1 MSPTEDWPEWHPE
14 IRTIV
19 LNRDTLYILK
29 SISSMKFEKTLMSL
43 LIWSWFTF
51 HELTF
56 LIVHAPSLI
65 TLNESCT
72 FKDIFAANHYAFKHD
87 VLAWLPGSSLSWRWW
102 SPWPGCDRPGNRPAD
117 RPRTKQPETNTN
129 FNLQPI
135 VVGFRNN
142 CHFFS
147 HKFLEHTQKKS
158 HNPVSFRR
166 FSCCFEIW

>member
-1 MSPTEDWPEWHPE
+1 MKLVH
-14 IRTIV
+14 
-19 LNRDTLYILK
+19 
-29 SISSMKFEKTLMSL
+29 ISWVNL
-43 LIWSWFTF
+43 
-51 HELTF
+51 F

-72 FKDIFAANHYAFKHD
+72 FKDIFAAYHYGFKHD

-166 FSCCFEIW
+166 FSCCFEIWSKLLNRQFILKPLREWLNRAQRLAWDKIYLDT